1 MPISSIL
8 PYRLKNKSTCEW
20 MVKVSTAKVLIPD
33 TNALLQ
39 SMPLSAWLAI
49 LQFWR
54 LVTPYGG
61 VNYETRPGLQNDVCI
76 NRISK
81 FWGAHLC
88 ASMFYFWVGHS
99 WLIAQLLHC
108 LTFWSFLKQTW
119 HLAPGTFLQFIWI
132 HLSNHVAKASHDMF
146 AAYHTSTTNLP
157 KNTRAYLGM
166 LPPTPNVWS
175 WSPFL
180 DVFPALDLYLIKLSK
195 WFSAKRWDPHEIFIC
210 YLYPEMVNVRGSLY
224 SNY

>member
-108 LTFWSFLKQTW
+108 LFLIFSETDLALGARNFSPVHLDPSFQPCGQGFSWYVCCLSYFNDEPSQKHQGVFRDAPPHPKRLVLKSIPWCVSSTW
-119 HLAPGTFLQFIWI
+119 PVPYKVVKMIFGKKVRSTRNIYMLSIPWNGQCKGFTLQ
-132 HLSNHVAKASHDMF
+132 
-146 AAYHTSTTNLP
+146 
-157 KNTRAYLGM
+157 
-166 LPPTPNVWS
+166 
-175 WSPFL
+175 
-180 DVFPALDLYLIKLSK
+180 
-195 WFSAKRWDPHEIFIC
+195 
-210 YLYPEMVNVRGSLY
+210 
-224 SNY
+224 